1 MLFHATIGLVRR
13 MWAPTQLTAALALA
27 YKGSM
32 RIALLV
38 VMGVFLVA
46 ACGKDKK
53 EEATKELAEICE
65 RSTEALKGDPGD
77 AFMQYL
83 ENALK
88 SCSAACDGKHE
99 ASCKSLEEHFGI
111 VCGVSPDICKNLC
124 SSADSPSL
132 KKYAC
137 AAAGS

>member
-1 MLFHATIGLVRR
+1 MTL
-13 MWAPTQLTAALALA
+13 ALALA

-38 VMGVFLVA
+38 VMGVVLVA

-65 RSTEALKGDPGD
+65 RSTKALQGDPGD

-132 KKYAC
+132 KKYSC